1 MGPLDLEPEW
11 RNILA
16 AEFEQP
22 YFKKL
27 AAFLEAEEAAGKTIY
42 PPKHTRFAA
51 FNATPFSKVKVV
63 LVGQDPYHGPG
74 QAHGL
79 SFSVEKGVRFPPSL
93 RNIFKELEADE
104 GIPVPSHGCL
114 QAWAEQGVLLLNTS
128 LSVEEGK
135 AGSHA
140 KKGWETFTSAA
151 LNALA
156 VQREGIAYLLWGAHA
171 QKKAKMVDP
180 TKNLVLKGAHPS
192 PLSAYR
198 GFFGSKPFSAI
209 NEYLKTESSS
219 GIRWDV
225 DHVTSTEDRH

>member
-1 MGPLDLEPEW
+1 MSPLDLEPEW
-11 RNILA
+11 RSVLQE
-16 AEFEQP
+16 EFDKP
-22 YFKKL
+22 YFKSL
-27 AAFLEAEEAAGKTIY
+27 AAFLAAEEAAGKTIY
-42 PPKHTRFAA
+42 PPREDRFAA

-79 SFSVEKGVRFPPSL
+79 SFSVRKGVRFPPSL
-93 RNIFKELEADE
+93 RNIFKELEADV
-104 GIPVPSHGCL
+104 GVPMPEHGCL

-151 LNALA
+151 LTALA
-156 VQREGIAYLLWGAHA
+156 REREGLAYLLWGAHA
-171 QKKAKMVDP
+171 QKKAAMVDP
-180 TKNLVLKGAHPS
+180 ERNLVLKGAHPS

-198 GFFGSKPFSAI
+198 GFFGSAPFSQI
-209 NEYLKTESSS
+209 NAYLTRQGSSC
-219 GIRWDV
+219 IRWEPESLTLAADQQ
-225 DHVTSTEDRH
+225 